1 MRDTKEILDFIDS
14 FLQAHADW
22 LPDVTV
28 DFALDLR
35 SLVERSFQPE
45 LEVAA

>member
-1 MRDTKEILDFIDS
+1 MRDTNEILNFIDT
-14 FLQAHADW
+14 FLTTHADW
-22 LPDVTV
+22 LPNVTV

-35 SLVERSFQPE
+35 SMVEQSVEPE